1 MSEKRVEANALTPKT
16 TDERQSW
23 ISLAFVQAGICVCV
37 PSFLEGA
44 LLAEEMPFGQAI
56 AAGIVGNII
65 VVVIMSILGFMGA
78 DLGRASCTLAESTF
92 GTKGARYIISIVYAI
107 NLIGWFGIN
116 NEECGMAFSNFM
128 ESAFGISIPHQLSS
142 IGWGIIMLI
151 TAVFG
156 MRAIEKLNYISI
168 PLLLIVML
176 IGTIMAAKT
185 YGLSSLNNEVEQT
198 MSFAAGVGLA
208 FDFYA
213 VGVIT
218 AADVSRFQRSRK
230 DTVKST
236 VIGILPMAVITLT
249 LGAMLTKMSGD
260 YDISSVLI
268 TVGLPLLGVISLV
281 LSTWTTNVSNAYCA
295 GLNLVMTF
303 NTPDNRRREV
313 TFICGIIGIVL
324 GVVGVLGRIE
334 DVLGLL
340 AYLVCP
346 VGGVMFAD
354 YFIVGKGKPENW
366 HSVKGWNWAGVIAW
380 VVSVIGCFI
389 LQIDYMG
396 ILFSAIVYL
405 ILERFIPS
413 QSRPGSQA
421 AAVVEENI
429 PSAAEVSEGD
439 DKQ

>member
-1 MSEKRVEANALTPKT
+1 MSERKAETNALTPKT
-16 TDERQSW
+16 KEERQSW

-44 LLAEEMPFGQAI
+44 LLAEEMPFWQAI
-56 AAGIVGNII
+56 AAGILGNVI
-65 VVVIMSILGFMGA
+65 VVVLMSILGFIGC
-78 DLGRASCTLAESTF
+78 DLGMASCSLAESTF
-92 GTKGARYIISIVYAI
+92 GTKGARYIISVVYAI

-128 ESAFGISIPHQLSS
+128 ETAFGVSIPHQVSS

-156 MRAIEKLNYISI
+156 MKAIEKLNYISI
-168 PLLLIVML
+168 PLLVIVMFV
-176 IGTIMAAKT
+176 GTVMAAKT
-185 YGLSSLNNEVEQT
+185 YGLASLNTEVEQT

-218 AADVSRFQRSRK
+218 AADVTRFQRSRK

-236 VIGILPMAVITLT
+236 IIGILPMAIINLA
-249 LGAMLTKMSGD
+249 LGAMLAKMSGD

-268 TVGLPLLGVISLV
+268 TIGLPLMGVLSLV

-313 TFICGIIGIVL
+313 TLICGILGIIL

-346 VGGVMFAD
+346 VGGIMLAD
-354 YFIVGKGKPENW
+354 YFFIGKGKPENW
-366 HSVKGWNWAGVIAW
+366 HSVKGWNWAGVISW
-380 VVSVIGCFI
+380 VVSVIGCYL
-389 LQIDYMG
+389 LQIDYLG
-396 ILFSAIVYL
+396 ILFSAIIYL

-413 QSRPGSQA
+413 QSRPQKES
-421 AAVVEENI
+421 
-429 PSAAEVSEGD
+429 
-439 DKQ
+439 K

>member
-1 MSEKRVEANALTPKT
+1 MSERKVEANALTPKT
-16 TDERQSW
+16 QDERQSW

-44 LLAEEMPFGQAI
+44 LLAEAMPFRQAI
-56 AAGIVGNII
+56 AAGIVGNVI
-65 VVVIMSILGFMGA
+65 VVILMSILGFIGS

-92 GTKGARYIISIVYAI
+92 GTKGARYIISVVYAI

-128 ESAFGISIPHQLSS
+128 ESAFGISIPYQFSS
-142 IGWGIIMLI
+142 IGWGIIMLV

-156 MRAIEKLNYISI
+156 MSAIEKLNYISV
-168 PLLLIVML
+168 PLLVIVMFA
-176 IGTIMAAKT
+176 GTVMATKT
-185 YGLSSLNNEVEQT
+185 YGFSSLNNEVEQT

-218 AADVSRFQRSRK
+218 AADVTRFQKSRK

-236 VIGILPMAVITLT
+236 LVGVLPMAVVNLT
-249 LGAMLTKMSGD
+249 LGAMLAKMSGD
-260 YDISSVLI
+260 YNISSVLI
-268 TVGLPLLGVISLV
+268 TVGLPLMGVLSLV

-313 TFICGIIGIVL
+313 TLICGIIGIAL
-324 GVVGVLGRIE
+324 GVVGVLGRIQ
-334 DVLGLL
+334 DVLDLL

-346 VGGVMFAD
+346 VGGVMLAD
-354 YFIVGKGKPENW
+354 YFIIGKGKPENW
-366 HSVKGWNWAGVIAW
+366 HSVKGWNPVGVISW
-380 VVSVIGCFI
+380 VISVFFCY
-389 LQIDYMG
+389 LLKIDYMG
-396 ILFSAIVYL
+396 ILFSAILYL

-413 QSRPGSQA
+413 QSRPGNKGKSD
-421 AAVVEENI
+421 
-429 PSAAEVSEGD
+429 AEGLGKEEGD
-439 DKQ
+439 ISK

>member
-1 MSEKRVEANALTPKT
+1 MSERKAETNALTPKT
-16 TDERQSW
+16 QEERQSW
-23 ISLAFVQAGICVCV
+23 ISLAFVQAGICVCL

-44 LLAEEMPFGQAI
+44 LLAEAMPFWQAI
-56 AAGIVGNII
+56 AAGIAGNVI
-65 VVVIMSILGFMGA
+65 VVILMSILGFIGS
-78 DLGRASCTLAESTF
+78 DLGRASCTLTESTF
-92 GTKGARYIISIVYAI
+92 GKKGARYIISVIYAV

-128 ESAFGISIPHQLSS
+128 QSAFGIGIPHQVSS

-156 MRAIEKLNYISI
+156 MNAIEKLNYISI
-168 PLLLIVML
+168 PLLVIVMF
-176 IGTIMAAKT
+176 IGTVMAAKS
-185 YGLSSLNNEVEQT
+185 YGLGALNKEVEQT
-198 MSFAAGVGLA
+198 MSFMAGVGLA

-218 AADVSRFQRSRK
+218 AADVTRFQRSRA

-236 VIGILPMAVITLT
+236 VIGVLPMAVINLA
-249 LGAMLTKMSGD
+249 LGAMLAKMSGD

-268 TVGLPLLGVISLV
+268 TVGLPVLGVISLV

-313 TFICGIIGIVL
+313 TFLCGILGIVL

-346 VGGVMFAD
+346 VGGVMLAD
-354 YFIVGKGKPENW
+354 YFVVGKGKPENW
-366 HSVKGWNWAGVIAW
+366 HSVEGWNWAGVITW
-380 VVSVIGCFI
+380 VISVVASY
-389 LQIDYMG
+389 LLEIDYLG
-396 ILFSAIVYL
+396 ILFSAIIYL
-405 ILERFIPS
+405 IIERFIPS
-413 QSRPGSQA
+413 QSRPGSVPVEGTAQGAGA
-421 AAVVEENI
+421 ALTDEEE
-429 PSAAEVSEGD
+429 A
-439 DKQ
+439 K

>member
-1 MSEKRVEANALTPKT
+1 MSERKAETNALTPKT
-16 TDERQSW
+16 QEERQSW
-23 ISLAFVQAGICVCV
+23 ISLAFVQAGICVCL

-44 LLAEEMPFGQAI
+44 LLAEAMPFWQAI
-56 AAGIVGNII
+56 AAGIAGNVI
-65 VVVIMSILGFMGA
+65 VVILMSILGFIGS
-78 DLGRASCTLAESTF
+78 DLGRASCTLTESTF
-92 GTKGARYIISIVYAI
+92 GKKGARYIISVIYAV

-128 ESAFGISIPHQLSS
+128 QSAFGIGIPHQVSS

-156 MRAIEKLNYISI
+156 MNAIEKLNYISI
-168 PLLLIVML
+168 PLLVIVMF
-176 IGTIMAAKT
+176 IGTVMAAKS
-185 YGLSSLNNEVEQT
+185 YGLAALNKEVEQT
-198 MSFAAGVGLA
+198 MSFMAGVGLA

-218 AADVSRFQRSRK
+218 AADVTRFQRSRA

-236 VIGILPMAVITLT
+236 VIGVLPMAVINLA
-249 LGAMLTKMSGD
+249 LGAMLAKMSGD

-268 TVGLPLLGVISLV
+268 TVGLPVLGVISLV

-313 TFICGIIGIVL
+313 TFLCGILGIIL

-346 VGGVMFAD
+346 VGGVMLAD
-354 YFIVGKGKPENW
+354 YFVVGKGKPENW
-366 HSVKGWNWAGVIAW
+366 HSVEGWNWAGVITW
-380 VVSVIGCFI
+380 VISVVASY
-389 LQIDYMG
+389 LLEIDYLG
-396 ILFSAIVYL
+396 ILFSAIIYL
-405 ILERFIPS
+405 IIERFIPS
-413 QSRPGSQA
+413 QSRPGSVPVEGTAQGAGA
-421 AAVVEENI
+421 ALTDEEE
-429 PSAAEVSEGD
+429 A
-439 DKQ
+439 K

>member
-1 MSEKRVEANALTPKT
+1 MSEKKVEANALTPKT
-16 TDERQSW
+16 ADERQSW
-23 ISLAFVQAGICVCV
+23 ISLAFVQAGICVCL

-44 LLAEEMPFGQAI
+44 LLAEEMPFWQAI
-56 AAGIVGNII
+56 AAGILGNVI
-65 VVVIMSILGFMGA
+65 VVILMSVLGFLGS
-78 DLGRASCTLAESTF
+78 DLGVASCTLAESTF
-92 GTKGARYIISIVYAI
+92 GQKGARFIISTVYAI

-116 NEECGMAFSNFM
+116 NEECGMAFSNFL
-128 ESAFGISIPHQLSS
+128 ESAFGISIPHQVSS
-142 IGWGIIMLI
+142 IFWGVIMLI

-156 MRAIEKLNYISI
+156 MSAIEKLNYISI
-168 PLLLIVML
+168 PLLVGVML
-176 IGTIMAAKT
+176 VGTIMAAKT
-185 YGLSSLNNEVEQT
+185 YGLDALNTEVEQT
-198 MSFAAGVGLA
+198 MSFMSGVGLA

-218 AADVSRFQRSRK
+218 AADVTRFQRSRS

-236 VIGILPMAVITLT
+236 VIGVLPMAVINLA

-268 TVGLPLLGVISLV
+268 TVGLPLMGVVSLV

-313 TFICGIIGIVL
+313 TFVCGILGIIL

-346 VGGVMFAD
+346 VGGVMLAD
-354 YFIVGKGKPENW
+354 YFIIGKGKPENW
-366 HSVKGWNWAGVIAW
+366 HSVEGWNWAGVITW
-380 VVSVIGCFI
+380 VISVVASYLLAIEY
-389 LQIDYMG
+389 LG
-396 ILFSAIVYL
+396 IIFSAVIYL
-405 ILERFIPS
+405 VMEKVFPS
-413 QSRPGSQA
+413 QSRPGSLNKNA
-421 AAVVEENI
+421 AKIA
-429 PSAAEVSEGD
+429 EGD
-439 DKQ
+439 